1 MLNNLIKRRIEL
13 GIKQKDIAIFL
24 GYNKSSYSNIENGN
38 RCINTDILSILAYIL
53 DMDMLSILDIIPYYR
68 KLDNTSKYYIKL
80 KYNLDDTKISK
91 LYNKDVYDIRK

>member
-1 MLNNLIKRRIEL
+1 MLNNLINRRIEL

-24 GYNKSSYSNIENGN
+24 GYSISSYSNIENGN
-38 RCINTDILSILAYIL
+38 RYININTLNILAYIL
-53 DMDMLSILDIIPYYR
+53 NMDTLSILGIIPYYR